1 MDKKR
6 LKIVFAGTPEIA
18 KNILSFIIESGFIV
32 DLVLTKPD
40 QPAGRGQK
48 ISFSLVKQF
57 ALNHNIPIEQP
68 VSFKKNP
75 ETINRIKLLNPD
87 IIIVVAYGLILPK
100 ELLTIPK
107 LGCVNIHVSLL
118 PRWRGAAPIQ
128 RAIIAQDKISGVT
141 LMQMN
146 EGLDTGDILIQK
158 EIPIKNNETAKELSE
173 RLNVLS
179 TEIIIEYLQNY
190 NSIKPYKQKEFG
202 VTYANKIEKEE
213 ARINWYENAKF
224 IDSKIR
230 GFNPTPGCFSFL
242 NNELIKIWNSKLI
255 DQSSQMHEGSIIG
268 VDKTGIYVACGENSV
283 LLITELQAS
292 GKKRQLAS
300 QYILGHSNIVNNKF
314 SMK

>member
-1 MDKKR
+1 MIKKR

-18 KNILSFIIESGFIV
+18 KNILSFIIESGFTV

-40 QPAGRGQK
+40 QPSGRGQK
-48 ISFSLVKQF
+48 ISFSAVKQF
-57 ALNHNIPIEQP
+57 ALNHNIQIEQP
-68 VSFKKNP
+68 ISFKKNP
-75 ETINRIKLLNPD
+75 EIIHRIKLLDPD

-100 ELLTIPK
+100 ELLNTPK

-173 RLNVLS
+173 RLNILS
-179 TEIIIEYLQNY
+179 NEIIIEYLQNY
-190 NSIKPYKQKEFG
+190 NSIKPYKQNELG

-213 ARINWYENAKF
+213 ARINWHETAKI

-230 GFNPTPGCFSFL
+230 GFNPAPGCFSFL

-255 DQSSQMHEGSIIG
+255 NQSSPLAEGTIIS

-283 LLITELQAS
+283 LLITELQPS
-292 GKKRQLAS
+292 GKKRQPAS
-300 QYILGHSNIVNNKF
+300 QYVLGHPNIVTNKF
-314 SMK
+314 SME